1 MKEAC
6 PHLRRKGM
14 LVCPALMASLLGG
27 CAGGA
32 PSFVIFG
39 AYFPAWLL
47 SAMIGVCSA
56 LGARVV
62 IGLFR
67 LDTPYLLFVCVSVGI
82 VIGGL
87 FWLLLY
93 GR

>member
-1 MKEAC
+1 MGQEHPQDC
-6 PHLRRKGM
+6 HGGR
-14 LVCPALMASLLGG
+14 LVCPALMACFLGG

-47 SAMIGVCSA
+47 SAMIGVAGA
-56 LGARVV
+56 LCARLV
-62 IGLFR
+62 ILLYR
-67 LDTPYLLFVCVSVGI
+67 PETPYLLFVCLSAGI
-82 VIGGL
+82 VAGSL
-87 FWLLLY
+87 FWLVLY

>member
-1 MKEAC
+1 MGQEC
-6 PHLRRKGM
+6 PQDSYRGRH
-14 LVCPALMASLLGG
+14 VCPALLACFLGG

-47 SAMIGVCSA
+47 SAVMG
-56 LGARVV
+56 V
-62 IGLFR
+62 IGALCARLIIIMFR
-67 LDTPYLLFVCVSVGI
+67 PDTPYTLFVCLSAGI
-82 VIGGL
+82 LAGSL
-87 FWLLLY
+87 FWLVLY